1 MNINDL
7 PLIVFEGIDKVGK
20 TTFHKEFDQYVK
32 YRYLTCDRLFLTYIS
47 YAQRYKRPI
56 MVESLNNW
64 LYFNKDQII
73 IIYVTASNETLLKR
87 YKEVNH
93 ENINIDKDK
102 RAFVSSISYLQDRGI
117 KVININTDN
126 QTPIESVK
134 EILNQLDLKGHHNA
148 N

>member
-20 TTFHKEFDQYVK
+20 TTLHKEFDQYVK
-32 YRYLTCDRLFLTYIS
+32 YKYLTCDRLFLTYIA

-64 LYFNKDQII
+64 LYFNRDQII
-73 IIYVTASNETLLKR
+73 IIYVTASNKTLLKR

-117 KVININTDN
+117 KVITINTDN

-134 EILNQLDLKGHHNA
+134 EILDQLNLKGHHNA

>member
-1 MNINDL
+1 MRENNL

-20 TTFHKEFDQYVK
+20 TTLHKEFDKYVK
-32 YRYLTCDRLFLTYIS
+32 YRYLTCDRLFLTYIA
-47 YAQRYKRPI
+47 YAQRYSRPI

-64 LYFNKDQII
+64 LYFNRDQII

-93 ENINIDKDK
+93 ENVNIDKDK
-102 RAFVSSISYLQDRGI
+102 RAFVSSIQYLQDRSI
-117 KVININTDN
+117 KVITINTDN
-126 QTPIESVK
+126 QTPLESVK
-134 EILNQLDLKGHHNA
+134 EILEQLDLKGHHNA